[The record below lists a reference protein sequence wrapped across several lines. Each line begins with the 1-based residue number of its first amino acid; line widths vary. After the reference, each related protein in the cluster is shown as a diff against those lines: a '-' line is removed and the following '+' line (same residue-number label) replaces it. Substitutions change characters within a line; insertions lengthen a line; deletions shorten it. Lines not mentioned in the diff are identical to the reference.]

1 MPGATRS
8 SSTCRAAGRRRP
20 RSARRWPACHQ
31 RLQLSPAPARPA
43 RVRRGGRL
51 ARDDGRER
59 AWRATSTG
67 WWSDVDPEA
76 DPSGVQALD
85 SVITRVMMASSDEK
99 LLAFVDHATR
109 EPQWREAALFSNS
122 TLVATPA
129 ELAAISAAV
138 LALLRPYLLS
148 DRPADEVPEDARR
161 QFSWGNNTTPSA
173 TSPTNGKRGLTS
185 GFLPVT
191 GGLPFPVEP
200 RAILRRSIPDTWVNS
215 SFRTHR

>member
-1 MPGATRS
+1 MTPTTPDPRTPTTPRGADDRYGQRISDPGAL
-8 SSTCRAAGRRRP
+8 RALAHAGRYAILEHLQ
-20 RSARRWPACHQ
+20 SGGPATATECAQ
-31 RLQLSPAPARPA
+31 IAGLSPSACSYHLRLLARHGFVEEDA
-43 RVRRGGRL
+43 S
-51 ARDDGRER
+51 RDDGRER

-148 DRPADEVPEDARR
+148 DRPADEVPEDARQVHVSVR
-161 QFSWGNNTTPSA
+161 MAP
-173 TSPTNGKRGLTS
+173 R
-185 GFLPVT
+185 LP
-191 GGLPFPVEP
+191 
-200 RAILRRSIPDTWVNS
+200 
-215 SFRTHR
+215 

>member
-1 MPGATRS
+1 MTPTTPDSRTPTTPRGPDARYGQRISDPGAL
-8 SSTCRAAGRRRP
+8 RALAHAGRYAILEHLQ
-20 RSARRWPACHQ
+20 SGGPATATECAQ
-31 RLQLSPAPARPA
+31 VAGLSPSACSYHLRLLARHGFVEEDA
-43 RVRRGGRL
+43 S
-51 ARDDGRER
+51 RDDGRER

-67 WWSDVDPEA
+67 WWSDVDPEV

-148 DRPADEVPEDARR
+148 DRPADEVPEDARQVHVSVR
-161 QFSWGNNTTPSA
+161 MAP
-173 TSPTNGKRGLTS
+173 R
-185 GFLPVT
+185 LP
-191 GGLPFPVEP
+191 
-200 RAILRRSIPDTWVNS
+200 
-215 SFRTHR
+215 